1 MFKQSKV
8 IMQAINTLIVDVK
21 IFVELNGGF
30 INTSNSKGDCDY
42 IYGYIVDWGA
52 DEVNEEVIYA
62 IKVEDNEL
70 FIATCNKKWITIA
83 ESADCVPD
91 DEWYVVGT
99 CGDSVLTAQTI
110 LSIAESIEQYV

>member
-1 MFKQSKV
+1 MEKTLKNV
-8 IMQAINTLIVDVK
+8 LGGINQLVNEVTKFVK
-21 IFVELNGGF
+21 TNGGF
-30 INTSNSKGDCDY
+30 IDTSNSKGDCDY

-52 DEVNEEVIYA
+52 DEVSEEVVYA
-62 IKVEDNEL
+62 VKVEDDKL
-70 FIATCNKKWITIA
+70 FIATCNKEWMTIA

-91 DEWYVVGT
+91 EEWYVVGT